1 MAINMIP
8 YLIFDGNA
16 KEAIAFYEKALNAE
30 NLGVITFGEMPED
43 PNYPLPAEAKD
54 RVSHATLKVGN
65 SDLMF
70 SDTFPGQPYQTGNN
84 VTICI
89 TCDDPTRSKEM
100 FATLEQGGQVTMPL
114 METSF
119 SPLYG
124 MVVDKY
130 GVTFQIYTEH
140 AR

>member
-89 TCDDPTRSKEM
+89 TCDDPARSKEM
-100 FATLEQGGQVTMPL
+100 FAALEQGGQVTMPL